1 MEKEANFKDM
11 IQEAIKRNLIVLVH
25 TDKSGKKHKVSE
37 MPDSYLLNCIKY
49 AIKRKEEEAFWDAV
63 L

>member
-11 IQEAIKRNLIVLVH
+11 VQEAIKRNLIVLVH
-25 TDKSGKKHKVSE
+25 TDKNGEKHKVSE
-37 MPDSYLLNCIKY
+37 MSAHYLMNCIKY
-49 AIKRKEEEAFWDAV
+49 AIKRKEEEEYWDAV